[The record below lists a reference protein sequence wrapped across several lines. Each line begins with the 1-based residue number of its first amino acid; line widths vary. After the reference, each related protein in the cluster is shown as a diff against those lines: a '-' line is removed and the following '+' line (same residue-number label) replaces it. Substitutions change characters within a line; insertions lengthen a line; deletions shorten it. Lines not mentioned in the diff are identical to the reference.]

1 MLRNTYVIFNFL
13 IKKSYGNHDAMIE
26 NDIGNYF
33 ERGKHANECL
43 NKYND
48 PLYVPK
54 ISSCMI

>member
-1 MLRNTYVIFNFL
+1 
-13 IKKSYGNHDAMIE
+13 MIE